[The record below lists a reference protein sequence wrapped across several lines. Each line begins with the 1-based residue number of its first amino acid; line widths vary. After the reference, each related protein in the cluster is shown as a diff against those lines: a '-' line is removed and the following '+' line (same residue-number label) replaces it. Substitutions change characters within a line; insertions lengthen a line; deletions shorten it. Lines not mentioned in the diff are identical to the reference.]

1 MTDEPQITAG
11 PSHHHTLHLPGVG
24 PGHAS
29 QPSQVG
35 PAASSSSIRSYRS
48 KKIRCVVSSQAASDG
63 RPCDNCRSRRQ
74 RCDIPRAG
82 EACRLCVVTKKQC
95 TFLRERR
102 KAPSDLKKLAERE
115 AELAVQLGK
124 DQPLAHTSSAESA
137 ATHASTGSSPEPANT
152 ACLAHLTAYILST
165 RGTPLLVAE
174 PVALDAEGDA
184 DEELYLVGTASERDA
199 LILNNMT
206 ESVSPTLVQTRPI
219 PGVRLRT
226 VAPAVHFVFYKSMAY
241 GSQDESTWA
250 ALRDMVTPPL
260 VPTVLQ
266 AFFSVEAQA
275 HPVLRQEPQLSSPIL
290 RCMILTA
297 GLMYIPQLRRL
308 HKEAYMIT
316 MAALRAQ
323 SPKARL
329 WTLQV
334 YLLDLDGREAIDP
347 SGNFVTLGLAISTA
361 LLLGLHQ
368 DCGAWSIPA
377 WEKELRTR
385 LWWSLLTYDRFS
397 SLTFGRPRHIVT
409 PNVVPLPPRSPGD
422 TPSYDAF
429 VSACELGAILDDLD
443 APHVSLASLAST
455 SMRLDAWKNAADAR
469 GLFAAE
475 PAAPAVRSTQLLYLG
490 SCIMVV
496 RAIFDALDPTELDAL
511 EAARHSC
518 LMACE
523 GVVDFVAALTPGDL
537 YGYWTSRKPLA
548 LHHADPRLALHAQPH
563 ADHARTH
570 HRQRGRGE
578 CARVRPACAAALH
591 SRPRRQPE
599 CGVGRRAARP
609 HARPLL
615 YPAAHAPQP
624 RVWECPQLGAERH
637 ARACRRRPRRLSQN
651 PCRPERDAPAVSSGP
666 EPSRQHEAPTMGGQT
681 ALTPAASGAFSRFR
695 RCSPSCVASPV

>member
-1 MTDEPQITAG
+1 MTDEPQNTAG
-11 PSHHHTLHLPGVG
+11 PSHSHSLRLSSLGSS
-24 PGHAS
+24 HAS
-29 QPSQVG
+29 QPSQAG
-35 PAASSSSIRSYRS
+35 PSTSSTSIRSYRS
-48 KKIRCVVSSQAASDG
+48 KKI

-115 AELAVQLGK
+115 AELTAQLGK
-124 DQPLAHTSSAESA
+124 ERTPRGQNSSAESA
-137 ATHASTGSSPEPANT
+137 ATHASTSSSPEPGST
-152 ACLAHLTAYILST
+152 ACLAHLTSYILST
-165 RGTPLLVAE
+165 RGAPMLVPE
-174 PVALDAEGDA
+174 PMALDAEGDA

-206 ESVSPTLVQTRPI
+206 DSVGPSLVQPRPI

-226 VAPAVHFVFYKSMAY
+226 VAPGVHFVFYKSMPY
-241 GSQDESTWA
+241 GSPDEGTWA
-250 ALRDMVTPPL
+250 TLRDMITPAL

-266 AFFSVEAQA
+266 AFFAVEAPA
-275 HPVLRQEPQLSSPIL
+275 HPVLRHEPQLSSPIL

-308 HKEAYMIT
+308 HKEAYVRT
-316 MAALRAQ
+316 MAALRSQ

-334 YLLDLDGREAIDP
+334 YLLDLDGRETLDA

-385 LWWSLLTYDRFS
+385 LWWSLLNYDRFS

-409 PNVVPLPPRSPGD
+409 PNVVPLPPRNASD
-422 TPSYDAF
+422 TMSYDAF

-443 APHVSLASLAST
+443 SPHASLASLASM
-455 SMRLDAWKNAADAR
+455 SMRLDAWKNAADSR

-475 PAAPAVRSTQLLYLG
+475 PAAPGVRSTQLLYFG

-523 GVVDFVAALTPGDL
+523 GVVDFVAALTPSDL
-537 YGYWTSRKPLA
+537 YGYWTSHSPFMLSLTLTMLVRIIVNAGEAGVRETALLA
-548 LHHADPRLALHAQPH
+548 LRRFTSFLGDHQNTGWDVGQLAL
-563 ADHARTH
+563 ARAH
-570 HRQRGRGE
+570 YFI
-578 CARVRPACAAALH
+578 
-591 SRPRRQPE
+591 
-599 CGVGRRAARP
+599 
-609 HARPLL
+609 PLL
-615 YPAAHAPQP
+615 T
-624 RVWECPQLGAERH
+624 
-637 ARACRRRPRRLSQN
+637 RRN
-651 PCRPERDAPAVSSGP
+651 PEFGSVLDSVQSSMPAPADGALADFLNNLVDPSGM
-666 EPSRQHEAPTMGGQT
+666 HELGLGGLFSVPT
-681 ALTPAASGAFSRFR
+681 L
-695 RCSPSCVASPV
+695 